1 MAIVKRVF
9 IVNEQSPF
17 EDNVNVAVFAT
28 KKGALRR
35 KFRIQEHH
43 PDNSVWIVEADLNL
57 GTEEFVFTGEVDFD
71 NDMSEDMFHEEM
83 QLAKALLQ

>member
-1 MAIVKRVF
+1 MAIVKTVY
-9 IVNEQSPF
+9 IVNEQAPF

-35 KFRIQEHH
+35 KFRIQEYH

-57 GTEEFVFTGEVDFD
+57 ATEEFVFTAEVDFD
-71 NDMSEDMFHEEM
+71 NDMPEEIFYEEM
-83 QLAKALLQ
+83 QVAKSLLQ